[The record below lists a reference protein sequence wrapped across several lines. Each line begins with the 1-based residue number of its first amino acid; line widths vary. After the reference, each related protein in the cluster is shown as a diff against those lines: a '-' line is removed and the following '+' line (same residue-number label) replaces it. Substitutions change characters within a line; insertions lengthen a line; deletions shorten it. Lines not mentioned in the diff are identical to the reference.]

1 MSNRLE
7 DLEVYNLAES
17 FSDEIWF
24 VVLEWN
30 YFAKD
35 TLGKQLVRSAD
46 SIGANIA
53 EGFGRYHFKENRN
66 FCYFSRGSLIETK
79 GWITKAKT
87 RKLISE
93 SQYSEYIHKLSI
105 IHLKLNSYIKHIG
118 SKIEPDQPNPP
129 INNNPMPPTPDDN
142 APPPMTQ

>member
-7 DLEVYNLAES
+7 DLELYALAEA
-17 FSDEIWF
+17 FSDEILVWSF
-24 VVLEWN
+24 NLD

-35 TLGKQLVRSAD
+35 TLGKQLVRAVD

-53 EGFGRYHFKENRN
+53 EDFGRYHFKENKN

-87 RKLISE
+87 RSLISE
-93 SQYSEYIHKLSI
+93 EQFNMYLNKLGV
-105 IHLKLNSYIKHIG
+105 IHLKLNAYIKHIG
-118 SKIEPDQPNPP
+118 NKI
-129 INNNPMPPTPDDN
+129 
-142 APPPMTQ
+142 PPMTND